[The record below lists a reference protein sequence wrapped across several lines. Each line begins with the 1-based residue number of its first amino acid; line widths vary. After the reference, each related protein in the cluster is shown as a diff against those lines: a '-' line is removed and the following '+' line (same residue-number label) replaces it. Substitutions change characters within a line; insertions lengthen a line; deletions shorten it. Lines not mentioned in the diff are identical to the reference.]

1 MAEKTLS
8 EALQECTARCQ
19 KMDAPLPVRLQ
30 AFADD
35 VRGLSPEFAQIV
47 DRMVTRLERLSAR
60 RKCAEARRADARF
73 HDA

>member
-8 EALQECTARCQ
+8 EALQECSTRCQ
-19 KMDAPLPVRLQ
+19 KMDAPLPVRLK

-47 DRMVTRLERLSAR
+47 DRMVHSA
-60 RKCAEARRADARF
+60 
-73 HDA
+73 

>member
-47 DRMVTRLERLSAR
+47 DRMVTCLR
-60 RKCAEARRADARF
+60 DF
-73 HDA
+73 